1 MISQVKK
8 MHDGKGNEM
17 IWLLEHNDIYTGGT
31 SSKQSDLKNTKN
43 IKISKTNRGGQW
55 TWHGPGQRIV
65 YFVLD
70 LNMRNKDVRWFVNK
84 LEQLII
90 NTLLDFNIY
99 SKRRESLPGVWVQNK
114 NGINKIGAV
123 GIRISKWIAYHGI
136 SININPDLSKYEGI
150 IPCGVTDAGV
160 TSASDLGYSFSLK
173 DFDNSLALNF
183 EKLF

>member
-1 MISQVKK
+1 MLSQVKK

-90 NTLLDFNIY
+90 NTLLDFNINSTRRKNLILKNYFKLKISFIIFDKTVIVFTEY
-99 SKRRESLPGVWVQNK
+99 SSKILLSSLLPSK
-114 NGINKIGAV
+114 PSIG
-123 GIRISKWIAYHGI
+123 
-136 SININPDLSKYEGI
+136 
-150 IPCGVTDAGV
+150 
-160 TSASDLGYSFSLK
+160 FS
-173 DFDNSLALNF
+173 
-183 EKLF
+183 

>member
-1 MISQVKK
+1 MLSQVKK

-90 NTLLDFNIY
+90 NTLLDFNIN
-99 SKRRESLPGVWVQNK
+99 SERRKNLPGVWVQNK
-114 NGINKIGAV
+114 KN
-123 GIRISKWIAYHGI
+123 SKNVFKQA
-136 SININPDLSKYEGI
+136 LKYMPG
-150 IPCGVTDAGV
+150 GVNSPV
-160 TSASDLGYSFSLK
+160 RSFSAVK
-173 DFDNSLALNF
+173 EDPRFIKRSFGAYIEDIDNNI
-183 EKLF
+183 

>member
-1 MISQVKK
+1 MLSQVKK

-90 NTLLDFNIY
+90 NTLLDFNI
-99 SKRRESLPGVWVQNK
+99 N
-114 NGINKIGAV
+114 
-123 GIRISKWIAYHGI
+123 
-136 SININPDLSKYEGI
+136 
-150 IPCGVTDAGV
+150 
-160 TSASDLGYSFSLK
+160 
-173 DFDNSLALNF
+173 
-183 EKLF
+183 

>member
-1 MISQVKK
+1 MLSQVK

-90 NTLLDFNIY
+90 NALLDFNIN
-99 SKRRESLPGVWVQNK
+99 SKEGKFTWVGFQITMALIK
-114 NGINKIGAV
+114 
-123 GIRISKWIAYHGI
+123 
-136 SININPDLSKYEGI
+136 LEQ
-150 IPCGVTDAGV
+150 
-160 TSASDLGYSFSLK
+160 
-173 DFDNSLALNF
+173 LALELVNGLPTTAF
-183 EKLF
+183 QSILIQIFQNTKVLFHAE